1 MIDVSKVRMMTRLAV
16 YEKQQGKK
24 ELKMHR
30 FSMRTYLSLKLIGS
44 FFAVTVAYVLGAAL
58 YMMRYYSNIMTEG
71 LAFSYGGILKNILI
85 VYGIVMIINLII
97 TFVIK
102 RKRYIKMLKSIR
114 QYDKSLFALKKYL
127 DKEEQL
133 Q

>member
-71 LAFSYGGILKNILI
+71 LAFSYGESSKIFLLCTGL
-85 VYGIVMIINLII
+85 
-97 TFVIK
+97 
-102 RKRYIKMLKSIR
+102 S
-114 QYDKSLFALKKYL
+114 
-127 DKEEQL
+127 
-133 Q
+133 